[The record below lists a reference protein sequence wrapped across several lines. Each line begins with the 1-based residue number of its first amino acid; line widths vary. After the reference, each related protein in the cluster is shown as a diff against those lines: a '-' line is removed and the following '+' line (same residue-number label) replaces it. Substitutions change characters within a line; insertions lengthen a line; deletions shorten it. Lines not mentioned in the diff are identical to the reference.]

1 MKTKFLNTLLMSRQ
15 APQAGNAP
23 ALGTGPT
30 AAPLSPTELAQRLQT
45 SLELERTLEL
55 FTQAIQWA
63 FPHDGMTYD
72 HPGLGLHLSWGRLS
86 RHSCCYN
93 LVVEREEIGELR
105 FLRGRKFREEE
116 LTEVENLLSVLIY
129 PLRNSLLYRQAVEAA
144 QTDTLTGL
152 YNRAALD
159 HLLPRELAA
168 LRRGQQ
174 PLALLVVDID
184 HFKRIN
190 DTLGH
195 SAGDQVLKA
204 AADCL
209 QEATRESDM
218 LFRYGGEEFVMLMS
232 TESPEDALLAGE
244 RIRRVLRNCEALQ
257 SAAPGFTLT
266 ASIGVAMARPTDSA
280 FSLFD
285 RADQAMY
292 TAKQAGR
299 DRVVR
304 SEE

>member
-174 PLALLVVDID
+174 HLALLVVDID